1 MSEPTDQPEG
11 VPSAGPRGVL
21 SASSVGVALAL
32 LLLNL
37 LVAAVGGWF
46 TASSVG
52 TWYQTLN
59 KPALNPPDWVFGPVW
74 TVLYV
79 MMALAAWCVWRRAGS
94 WRRAMGAGVAYL
106 LQLALNLLWSV
117 VFFGWRSPAGALV
130 VIVLLWLAIA
140 WTLWRFAQHTRLAAA
155 LLAPYLAWVSFAGLL
170 NLLIVRLN

>member
-1 MSEPTDQPEG
+1 MLQPTDQLDGAP
-11 VPSAGPRGVL
+11 AAPRSVL

-52 TWYQTLN
+52 SWYQTLH

-74 TVLYV
+74 TVLYA
-79 MMALAAWCVWRRAGS
+79 MMALAAWCVWRRAGG
-94 WRRAMGAGVAYL
+94 WRRAAGAGVAYL
-106 LQLALNLLWSV
+106 LQLALNLFWSV
-117 VFFGWRSPAGALV
+117 VFFGWRSPSGALV
-130 VIVLLWLAIA
+130 VIVLLWLAIV
-140 WTLWRFAQHTRLAAA
+140 WTLWRFAPHSRLAAA